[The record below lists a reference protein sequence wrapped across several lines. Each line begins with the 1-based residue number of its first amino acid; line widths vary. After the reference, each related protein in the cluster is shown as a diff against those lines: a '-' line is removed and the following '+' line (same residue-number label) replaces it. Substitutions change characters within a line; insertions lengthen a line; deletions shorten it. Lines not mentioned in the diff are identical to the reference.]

1 MESMKLK
8 AHWKPLVKSF
18 KTECH
23 NKSDEI
29 DPDDELDWY
38 DLTVGWAVAKG
49 LRGEDA
55 RDFATYIRYST
66 DLG

>member
-1 MESMKLK
+1 MKLK
-8 AHWKPLVKSF
+8 AHWKPLVKTF

-23 NKSDEI
+23 DRADEI
-29 DPDDELDWY
+29 DPGQEWDWH

-49 LRGEDA
+49 LAPEDA
-55 RDFATYIRYST
+55 RDFAIYIRYNT